1 MHNFRKGVDY
11 YDFEIIC
18 CINETIMIRLIF
30 FLGFICSNNLFIAQA
45 NAYSSPTCFI
55 ISPDGKTIFIGNTDS
70 SAVIMDATSGQV
82 LKKITRLDGKIDG
95 AEFSPDNKKVAA
107 VCKHKIKFF
116 DIETGNTSGEINNV
130 EVLSGNINYSRD
142 GKYVTL
148 INAGQIEIWETET
161 LKIFVKIKSLAGDY
175 FIAACFSFDGKSVF
189 ASTLKKSIQKWIIG
203 YDQPVGSIIKH
214 KGFVNDVRLSNDG
227 KYLITISTID
237 SEVFVWNAKDF
248 IFMYKLQD
256 TSVPSEVRFSNDG
269 NKLLTNGTITKLIFN
284 LSNGSKIGELFDEQD
299 FVSMR
304 NAVFSNNNN
313 EVFIVYMDNIIKLW
327 DIVKAKV
334 VKTFQY

>member
-1 MHNFRKGVDY
+1 MKNKIFLLGPIL
-11 YDFEIIC
+11 IILS
-18 CINETIMIRLIF
+18 LITH
-30 FLGFICSNNLFIAQA
+30 I

-55 ISPDGKTIFIGNTDS
+55 ISSDGKTIFIGNNDS

-82 LKKITRLDGKIDG
+82 LKKITTLDGKIEG

-130 EVLSGNINYSRD
+130 EVISGNINYSRD

-161 LKIFVKIKSLAGDY
+161 LKIFKKIKSLAGDY

-214 KGFVNDVRLSNDG
+214 KGFINDVRLSNDG
-227 KYLITISTID
+227 KYLITICTIG
-237 SEVFVWNAKDF
+237 SEVFVWDAKNF

-269 NKLLTNGTITKLIFN
+269 NKLLTNGAASKLIFN
-284 LSNGSKIGELFDEQD
+284 LLDGSKIAELFDEED

-304 NAVFSNNNN
+304 NAVFSNNSN

-327 DIVKAKV
+327 DIEKAKV
-334 VKTFQY
+334 VKIFRY